1 MASEKHI
8 TMKQFNGTDYDT
20 LYPKTKA
27 EQVEGIYGKDEILNN
42 STKALYGLA
51 NSAVPNDVLS
61 LLSRFN
67 KGLGNE
73 YVWAKNK
80 IEEFEDRVELADVQ
94 IFQYPNNSY
103 ITIYTGTGYINNNS
117 DVNNPYALTGVVS
130 TDLYAQTVG
139 NSTSIFL
146 GKYISAGSA
155 TWEISSLEK
164 GVYYVP
170 TDATFNFTTSGNSY
184 SLTASKVTAIRN
196 HRFVTTKYG
205 YVNSPNSNAYPPS
218 VPDGYTY
225 APLGQLGAKSNI
237 ATGTYTGTGTYGS
250 SNTTK
255 LTFSFEPK
263 LVLVALVTNPSTNW
277 SIFSSLSNA
286 SMAANTNYIDSVSF
300 SGNTMTWYGSSA
312 EQQHNKSGVKYSY
325 VAFG

>member
-1 MASEKHI
+1 MATNKNI

-20 LYPKTKA
+20 LYPKTVA
-27 EQVEGIYGKDEILNN
+27 EQVDGIYGKDEILSN

-73 YVWAKNK
+73 YIWEKSK
-80 IEEFEDRVELADVQ
+80 TEELEDRVELTNVQ

-130 TDLYAQTVG
+130 TELYAQTVG
-139 NSTSIFL
+139 DSASIFL

-155 TWEISSLEK
+155 TWEISPLEK
-164 GVYYVP
+164 GVYYIP

-218 VPDGYTY
+218 VSDGYTY
-225 APLGQLGAKSNI
+225 MPLGQLGAKANI

-255 LTFSFEPK
+255 LTFDFEPK
-263 LVLVALVTNPSTNW
+263 LVLVAPVTNPSTYW
-277 SIFSSLSNA
+277 SIFSSLSNT
-286 SMAANTNYIDSVSF
+286 SMVTRTDYTTPVSF

-312 EQQHNKSGVKYSY
+312 SQQHNESGVKYSY

>member
-1 MASEKHI
+1 MATKKNI

-20 LYPKTKA
+20 LYPKTIA
-27 EQVEGIYGKDEILNN
+27 EQVDGIYGKDEILNN
-42 STKALYGLA
+42 STKALYGLT

-103 ITIYTGTGYINNNS
+103 ITIYTGTGYTNNNS
-117 DVNNPYALTGVVS
+117 DVTNPYALTGVVS
-130 TDLYAQTVG
+130 TDLYASTVG

-146 GKYISAGSA
+146 GKYISAESA
-155 TWEISSLEK
+155 TWQISTLEK
-164 GVYYVP
+164 GVYYIP
-170 TDATFNFTTSGNSY
+170 TDATFNFTQSGNSY

-218 VPDGYTY
+218 VSDGYTY
-225 APLGQLGAKSNI
+225 MPLGQLGAKANI

-255 LTFSFEPK
+255 LTFDFEPK
-263 LVLVALVTNPSTNW
+263 LVLVALVNNPSTDW

-286 SMAANTNYIDSVSF
+286 SMVANSAYNNHVSF

-312 EQQHNKSGVKYSY
+312 LRQHNESGVKYAY